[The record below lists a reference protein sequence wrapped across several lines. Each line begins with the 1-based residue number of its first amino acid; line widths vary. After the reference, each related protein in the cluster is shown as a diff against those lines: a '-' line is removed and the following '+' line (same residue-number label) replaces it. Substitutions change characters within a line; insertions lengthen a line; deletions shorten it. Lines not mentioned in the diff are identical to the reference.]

1 MPRLFTMPEVA
12 TGAEEAT
19 LSAWGLKEGA
29 EFAAE
34 SVIATVET
42 DKAVVDV
49 ETETAGVL
57 LRQLVEAGSS
67 VAVGA
72 PIALLA
78 DAGELVLDIDAAL
91 VTVGVGAKSANE
103 ADSAAAASSR
113 AFAVHDDNGPPTVDS
128 PRIFISPLA
137 RKLAAQAGLDARLIT
152 GTGPNGRIR
161 RRDVDAALEARKP
174 ATTGPTEAAAPLSQ
188 NAPPVPLVPATEVAP
203 GVWPVGESTE
213 VPHSRMRRAIARRL
227 TDSQSSVPH
236 FYVKGTA
243 NVDRLLALRAEL
255 NDGAAVRVSVNDL
268 VVKAVARALIEVP
281 EMNVTWGDD
290 AVRRHDSADVAVAV
304 ATDSGLVTPVL
315 RAVERLSITQVAE
328 AVRRY
333 ATLAREGALRQDELE
348 GGSFTVSNLGMYGT
362 QEFAGIINPPHSG
375 LLAVGAA
382 RREPVVST
390 EGQLAVAQ
398 VLHVTLS
405 ADHRPVDGVVG
416 ARWMQ
421 VFVRL
426 LEQPSRIIA

>member
-1 MPRLFTMPEVA
+1 MPRLFSMPEVA
-12 TGAEEAT
+12 TGAAEAT
-19 LSAWGLKEGA
+19 LSAWGLQEGA
-29 EFAAE
+29 EFAAD

-78 DAGELVLDIDAAL
+78 DPGELVSDIDGAL
-91 VTVGVGAKSANE
+91 ATIGAGRSDTAPAPDLVELVKTKGREQA
-103 ADSAAAASSR
+103 
-113 AFAVHDDNGPPTVDS
+113 
-128 PRIFISPLA
+128 RIFISPLA
-137 RKLAAQAGLDARLIT
+137 RKLAADSGLDAGQIK

-161 RRDVDAALEARKP
+161 RRDVDAALEAREP
-174 ATTGPTEAAAPLSQ
+174 ATTEPTDAPPPLSQ
-188 NAPPVPLVPATEVAP
+188 DAPPAPLAPALTVAH
-203 GVWPVGESTE
+203 GIRPVGGSAEL
-213 VPHSRMRRAIARRL
+213 PHSRMRRAIARRL

-236 FYVKGTA
+236 FYIKGTA
-243 NVDRLLALRAEL
+243 KVDRLLALRAEL

-268 VVKAVARALIEVP
+268 VVKAVARALIDVP

-290 AVRRHDSADVAVAV
+290 AIRRHESADVAVAV

-315 RAVERLSITQVAE
+315 RGVERLSITQVAE

-333 ATLAREGALRQDELE
+333 ATRSREGALRQEELD

-382 RREPVVST
+382 RREPVVDN
-390 EGQLAVAQ
+390 EGQLTVAQ

-421 VFVRL
+421 VFLRL

>member
-19 LSAWGLKEGA
+19 LSAWGLQEGA
-29 EFAAE
+29 EFAAD

-49 ETETAGVL
+49 ETETAGIL
-57 LRQLVEAGSS
+57 LRQLVAAGSS
-67 VAVGA
+67 VAIGA
-72 PIALLA
+72 PIALLG
-78 DAGELVLDIDAAL
+78 DPGELVPDIDGAL
-91 VTVGVGAKSANE
+91 AIIGVGRNTSA
-103 ADSAAAASSR
+103 
-113 AFAVHDDNGPPTVDS
+113 PTLDP

-137 RKLAAQAGLDARLIT
+137 RKLAVDAGLDARQIT

-161 RRDVDAALEARKP
+161 RRDVDAALEARESATAGPLDATARASQDVPRGVP
-174 ATTGPTEAAAPLSQ
+174 APAVAVIPDI
-188 NAPPVPLVPATEVAP
+188 PPVGWT
-203 GVWPVGESTE
+203 TD

-236 FYVKGTA
+236 FYIKGTA

-268 VVKAVARALIEVP
+268 VVKAVARALIDVP
-281 EMNVTWGDD
+281 EMNVTWGAD
-290 AVRRHDSADVAVAV
+290 AVRRHATADIAVAV

-315 RAVERLSITQVAE
+315 HGVDRLSITQVAE

-333 ATLAREGALRQDELE
+333 ATRAREGTLRQEELD

-362 QEFAGIINPPHSG
+362 VEFAGIINPPHSG

-382 RREPVVST
+382 RREPVVDT
-390 EGQLAVAQ
+390 DGQLAVAQ

-421 VFVRL
+421 VFLKL
-426 LEQPSRIIA
+426 LEQPSRILA

>member
-19 LSAWGLKEGA
+19 LSAWGLQEGA
-29 EFAAE
+29 EFAAD

-49 ETETAGVL
+49 ETETAGIL
-57 LRQLVEAGSS
+57 LRQLVAAGSS
-67 VAVGA
+67 VAIGA
-72 PIALLA
+72 PIALLG
-78 DAGELVLDIDAAL
+78 DPGELVPDIDGAL
-91 VTVGVGAKSANE
+91 AIIGFGRNTSA
-103 ADSAAAASSR
+103 
-113 AFAVHDDNGPPTVDS
+113 PTLDP

-137 RKLAAQAGLDARLIT
+137 RKLAVDAGLDARQIT

-161 RRDVDAALEARKP
+161 RRDVDAALEARESATAGPLDATARASQDVPRGVP
-174 ATTGPTEAAAPLSQ
+174 APAVAVIPDI
-188 NAPPVPLVPATEVAP
+188 PPVGWT
-203 GVWPVGESTE
+203 TD

-236 FYVKGTA
+236 FYIKGTA

-268 VVKAVARALIEVP
+268 VVKAVARALIDVP
-281 EMNVTWGDD
+281 EMNVTWGAD
-290 AVRRHDSADVAVAV
+290 AVRRHATADIAVAV

-315 RAVERLSITQVAE
+315 HGVDRLSITQVAE

-333 ATLAREGALRQDELE
+333 ATRAREGTLRQEELD

-362 QEFAGIINPPHSG
+362 VEFAGIINPPHSG

-382 RREPVVST
+382 RREPVVDT
-390 EGQLAVAQ
+390 DGQLAVAQ

-421 VFVRL
+421 VFLKL
-426 LEQPSRIIA
+426 LEQPSRILA